1 MLWIFTHVVGQTF
14 SYKKR
19 VSGTWLVE
27 YIITFLTLCP
37 FYFLLFKLKF
47 VNLTR
52 IENIILFWVIL
63 ENEISSLNIWQIS
76 RTEIYFC
83 KARNFDQSEKR
94 RDKISFD
101 WFRAK
106 TNPFIWENF
115 LTFSRQKTW
124 SHKLK
129 PRSFEQ
135 WDHDCGH
142 IWTWK
147 WQETGKPTNLV
158 WIRCKVWTRT
168 SVPIQDWICSKH
180 LLVNDRCVF
189 SIFP

>member
-1 MLWIFTHVVGQTF
+1 MVSWLYNYFFDTTSTLFLFIWT
-14 SYKKR
+14 KK
-19 VSGTWLVE
+19 
-27 YIITFLTLCP
+27 FLNPT
-37 FYFLLFKLKF
+37 
-47 VNLTR
+47 T
-52 IENIILFWVIL
+52 IENRILYRIIL
-63 ENEISSLNIWQIS
+63 ENDISSLNIWQVS
-76 RTEIYFC
+76 MTEIYFC

-106 TNPFIWENF
+106 TNPFIWEKF

-168 SVPIQDWICSKH
+168 SVSIQDWICSKY

-189 SIFP
+189 SIFLKSNARKKQIS